1 MIAGLISRF
10 KALWMTALAV
20 ILVVFGAYCW
30 GGRAAKRAVE
40 IKAQRDEN
48 KRLQHTV
55 DMKNEAVN
63 VVRSKDDDT
72 IARELN
78 DKWMRD

>member
-40 IKAQRDEN
+40 IKTQRDEN

-72 IARELN
+72 IDRELN